1 MIFERHSYWLLT
13 LLLVAS
19 GCGHSFVRSA
29 GDLGGEPE
37 EFAGMLYKN
46 RWQKSKVLPVAKD
59 VRIEAR
65 VTSDQ
70 GDQVI
75 DGTLVGG
82 SATQAA
88 LLVDLGG
95 AEPTP
100 IPVAALRRIKV
111 HDTRYRDKGMVA
123 TMIAGG
129 LYVGLIGSVPGL
141 MIAGFGR
148 NPGLGLSVIGG
159 SVALGAAAGYV
170 LGMVGTKGYYIVDF
184 TQDAWT
190 WELPE
195 P

>member
-1 MIFERHSYWLLT
+1 MNLSLRCLC
-13 LLLVAS
+13 LLVAFNLS

-29 GDLGGEPE
+29 GDLGGQPG
-37 EFAGMLYKN
+37 EFAGLLYKN
-46 RWQKSKVLPVAKD
+46 RWQKTKVLPVAKE

-65 VTSDQ
+65 VATDE

-82 SATQAA
+82 SATQAV
-88 LLVDLGG
+88 LLVELG
-95 AEPTP
+95 AADPTP
-100 IPVAALRRIKV
+100 IPTAALRRIKV

-123 TMIAGG
+123 AMIAGG
-129 LYVGLIGSVPGL
+129 LYVGLIGSVPGAI
-141 MIAGFGR
+141 IAGFGG

-170 LGMVGTKGYYIVDF
+170 VGRIGTKGYYIVDF

>member
-1 MIFERHSYWLLT
+1 
-13 LLLVAS
+13 
-19 GCGHSFVRSA
+19 
-29 GDLGGEPE
+29 
-37 EFAGMLYKN
+37 MLYKN

-65 VTSDQ
+65 VATDE

-82 SATQAA
+82 SAVQAA
-88 LLVDLGG
+88 LLVELG
-95 AEPTP
+95 AADPTP
-100 IPVAALRRIKV
+100 VPVAALRRMKV

-129 LYVGLIGSVPGL
+129 LYVGIIGAVPGAV
-141 MIAGFGR
+141 IAGLGR
-148 NPGLGLSVIGG
+148 NPGLGLSVFGG

-190 WELPE
+190 WELPDL
-195 P
+195 

>member
-1 MIFERHSYWLLT
+1 MIFGMRSYLFLALLF
-13 LLLVAS
+13 VG
-19 GCGHSFVRSA
+19 GCGHNFVRPA
-29 GDLGGEPE
+29 NDLGGEPG
-37 EFAGMLYKN
+37 EFAGLLYKN
-46 RWQKSKVLPVAKD
+46 RWQKTKVLPVAKE

-65 VTSDQ
+65 VATDE

-82 SATQAA
+82 SATQAV
-88 LLVDLGG
+88 LLVELG
-95 AEPTP
+95 AADPTP
-100 IPVAALRRIKV
+100 IPTAALRRIKV

-123 TMIAGG
+123 AMIAGG
-129 LYVGLIGSVPGL
+129 LYVGLIGSVPGAI
-141 MIAGFGR
+141 IAGFGG

-170 LGMVGTKGYYIVDF
+170 VGRVGTKGYYIVDF